1 MKEIWR
7 EIRVFEVTEQRPTDQ
22 TRVITTNVWL
32 SKVELDEIQIKIKE
46 EEKMEE
52 PRIELKSIFDQ

>member
-7 EIRVFEVTEQRPTDQ
+7 EIRVFEVTEQKPTDQ

-32 SKVELDEIQIKIKE
+32 SKVELDEIQTKIKE

-52 PRIELKSIFDQ
+52 PGIELKSIFDQ

>member
-1 MKEIWR
+1 MKEIWT

-32 SKVELDEIQIKIKE
+32 SKVELDEIQTKIKE